1 MKHGVGADPCSV
13 PREALLA
20 EMGVAM
26 REDGGTLGVF
36 SPKKVGA
43 GVPRCCSDVARAGRA
58 VAPFGVSVLWEAGGV
73 PLGAGGAAP
82 GTGLTAIPS
91 CVGASTRLLTAG
103 CPCGL
108 RTSERSLSCS
118 RSRLDSSRLGETG
131 GPKACGAW
139 SPQEACTSHG
149 QGLAGRE
156 LRASRPLG
164 GQLKGVLAVPAET
177 RLSPPRP
184 GLSTALAR
192 TWSRAPL
199 PVLWVR
205 CREA

>member
-91 CVGASTRLLTAG
+91 LCGSLNPASSQQDVPVAFGHQRGHLAARGVDWTPRGWA
-103 CPCGL
+103 
-108 RTSERSLSCS
+108 
-118 RSRLDSSRLGETG
+118 RLGVLKHVG
-131 GPKACGAW
+131 LGA
-139 SPQEACTSHG
+139 
-149 QGLAGRE
+149 
-156 LRASRPLG
+156 
-164 GQLKGVLAVPAET
+164 
-177 RLSPPRP
+177 PRKP
-184 GLSTALAR
+184 
-192 TWSRAPL
+192 APL
-199 PVLWVR
+199 MGRAWLD
-205 CREA
+205 AS